1 MSQPIDRLQAEA
13 LELPS
18 PERAR
23 LAHLLIA
30 SLDAEE
36 DEDPAYVERAWAEE
50 IERRLAEYRAGTV
63 QPIPAKDVF
72 AEARAQLR

>member
-1 MSQPIDRLQAEA
+1 MSHPIDRLHAEA

-18 PERAR
+18 RERAR
-23 LAHLLIA
+23 LAHLLVA

-36 DEDPAYVERAWAEE
+36 NEAPADVERAWSEE

-63 QPIPAKDVF
+63 QPIPAEDVF
-72 AEARAQLR
+72 AARARLP

>member
-18 PERAR
+18 RERAR

-36 DEDPAYVERAWAEE
+36 DEDPAEVERAWSEE
-50 IERRLAEYRAGTV
+50 IERRLAEYHGRGV
-63 QPIPAKDVF
+63 KPIPAADVF